1 MCWWRGAGMTFLLNP
16 TSVTD
21 TAKDGAR
28 QLPTSTAPLYDKREA
43 PASSDKFAFLTIAR
57 SPSAPPPLLARCVC
71 GSVVNGALQVEVVE
85 ASPDRVEPECPL
97 FGLCGGCQYQHVS
110 GYIDATAFFCSFAR
124 GGIKRLL

>member
-1 MCWWRGAGMTFLLNP
+1 MTFLLNP

-57 SPSAPPPLLARCVC
+57 SPSAPPPSVGPLCLWFCCERCLA
-71 GSVVNGALQVEVVE
+71 
-85 ASPDRVEPECPL
+85 
-97 FGLCGGCQYQHVS
+97 GG
-110 GYIDATAFFCSFAR
+110 
-124 GGIKRLL
+124 GGGGVAG